1 MSRVTNMTVGD
12 PKKLILTFS
21 LPIIVTNIG
30 QQLYNIVD
38 TAIVGRGVGM
48 NALAA
53 VGCTTWIYGI
63 ILWSI
68 LAITYGFSTFVSRYF
83 GMGDK
88 ELLNRSL
95 AMSIV
100 LSSLLALFFTVVGII
115 VTRPVLELLNTP
127 PEIIDD
133 AALYLYV
140 MIGGTVPVM
149 GYNLTSSV
157 LRAFGD
163 GKSPLIAMII
173 AALLNVGLDILFV
186 MVIPWGVFGAAIA
199 SVIAQL
205 VSFIYCVACI
215 KKIEHVELKKEY
227 FKWDGTLAKELI
239 KFSIPLGLMNATLAV
254 GGLVLQAAVNLEGS
268 IFIAGYTATNRLYG
282 MFECTAIALG
292 HAITTY
298 MSQNF
303 GAGNTE
309 RVKKGFRT
317 SFVIAVIF
325 SLIVMAVMLLSGKF
339 LLQMFIDPT
348 EAGADLSLDIAFKYL
363 LVMLYSLVILYL
375 LYVYRSTLQAI
386 GTSFWSML
394 SGFAEFAARV
404 FFAKVLY
411 FSWGSESIYF
421 VESAA
426 WLAALVTVI
435 PPCYY
440 HLRKLKKK
448 HEADTEQL

>member
-21 LPIIVTNIG
+21 FPIIITNIG
-30 QQLYNIVD
+30 QQLYNVVD

-68 LAITYGFSTFVSRYF
+68 LALTYGFSTFVSRYF
-83 GMGDK
+83 GMGDR

-100 LSSLLALFFTVVGII
+100 LSTLIGIFFTVVGIFA
-115 VTRPVLELLNTP
+115 TRPLLELLNTP

-140 MIGGTVPVM
+140 MIGGTMPVM

-186 MVIPWGVFGAAIA
+186 IVIPWGVFGAAFA
-199 SVIAQL
+199 SVVSQL
-205 VSFIYCVACI
+205 ISFLYCVARI
-215 KKIEHVELKKEY
+215 KKIEYVNIKKEY
-227 FKWDGTLAKELI
+227 FKWDGVIAKELI
-239 KFSIPLGLMNATLAV
+239 KFSMPLGIMNATLAV

-303 GAGNTE
+303 GAGNID
-309 RVKKGFRT
+309 RVKKGFKT
-317 SFVIAVIF
+317 SFLIAVVF
-325 SLIVMAVMLLSGKF
+325 SVIVMGVMLTLGKP
-339 LLQMFIDPT
+339 LLKLFIDPT
-348 EAGADLSLDIAFKYL
+348 EAGAGESLDIAFKYL
-363 LVMLYSLVILYL
+363 LIMLYSLIILYL

-411 FSWGSESIYF
+411 FSWGSESIYY

-426 WLAALVTVI
+426 WLAALITVI

-440 HLRKLKKK
+440 HLKRLKKNN
-448 HEADTEQL
+448 ETTT